1 MRIRVLGCSGG
12 IGEGLDT
19 TCLLVDERILIDAG
33 TGIGSLPLSALR
45 RIRHVFVT
53 HSHLDHIAGIPLLVD
68 TIFDA
73 LDEPLTVH
81 ARAETIEALRS
92 HVFNNV
98 IWPDFSA
105 IPSRE
110 QPVLRFEAMAPGE
123 RCQVGDCSVELVPV
137 NHVVPGAG
145 YRVQCDGGAFA
156 FSGDTTTNDTFWAA
170 LNAHDRLDLLI
181 VEAAFPDRDL
191 ELCRLAHHYCPSL
204 LADDLAKL
212 HHRPQV
218 YITHLKPGDEDEIVG
233 QCRAGIRD
241 LEIRQLFG
249 GEIFEF

>member
-1 MRIRVLGCSGG
+1 MQIRVLGCSGG

-19 TCLLVDERILIDAG
+19 TCLLVDEKILIDAG
-33 TGIGSLPLSALR
+33 TGIGGLPLSSLR
-45 RIRHVFVT
+45 KIRHVFVT

-81 ARAETIEALRS
+81 GRAETIAALRD

-105 IPSRE
+105 IPDRE
-110 QPVLRFEAMAPGE
+110 RPALRFQVMEAGE
-123 RCQVGDCSVELVPV
+123 VRHVGDCTVELIPV
-137 NHVVPGAG
+137 NHAVPGAG

-170 LNAHDRLDLLI
+170 LNRHASLDLLI

-204 LADDLAKL
+204 LAEDLAKL
-212 HHRPQV
+212 RHRPQV
-218 YITHLKPGDEDEIVG
+218 YITHLKPGDEEEIVD
-233 QCRAGIRD
+233 QCRTGIRD
-241 LEIRQLFG
+241 LDVRPLSSGAVFR
-249 GEIFEF
+249 F

>member
-19 TCLLVDERILIDAG
+19 TCLLVDDRILIDAG

-45 RIRHVFVT
+45 KIRHIFVT

-81 ARAETIEALRS
+81 ARAETIEALQA
-92 HVFNNV
+92 HIFNNV
-98 IWPDFSA
+98 IWPDFTA
-105 IPSRE
+105 IPTQQR
-110 QPVLRFEAMAPGE
+110 PVLRFETMAPGE
-123 RCQVGDCSVELVPV
+123 RLHVDDCTVELIPV

-156 FSGDTTTNDTFWAA
+156 FSGDTTTNDSFWQA
-170 LNAHDRLDLLI
+170 LNAHPGLDLLI
-181 VEAAFPDRDL
+181 VETAFPDRDV

-204 LADDLAKL
+204 LSEDLGKM
-212 HHRPQV
+212 HHRPRV
-218 YITHLKPGDEDEIVG
+218 YITHLKPGDEEEILA
-233 QCRAGIRD
+233 QCRSQLRQWD
-241 LEIRQLFG
+241 VRQLFG
-249 GEIFEF
+249 GELFEF

>member
-1 MRIRVLGCSGG
+1 MQIRVLGCSGG

-19 TCLLVDERILIDAG
+19 TCLLIDEQILIDAG
-33 TGIGSLPLSALR
+33 TGIGALSLSELR
-45 RIRHVFVT
+45 KIRHVFVT

-81 ARAETIEALRS
+81 GRAETIAALRA

-98 IWPDFSA
+98 IWPDFTA
-105 IPSRE
+105 IPNRDR
-110 QPVLRFEAMAPGE
+110 PALRFRTMEAGE
-123 RCQVGDCSVELVPV
+123 VRHGGDCTVELIPV

-156 FSGDTTTNDTFWAA
+156 FSGDTTTNDTFWQA
-170 LNAHDRLDLLI
+170 LNARPDLDLLI

-191 ELCRLAHHYCPSL
+191 ELCRLARHYCPSL
-204 LADDLAKL
+204 LAEDLTKL

-218 YITHLKPGDEDEIVG
+218 YITHLKPGDEAEIVD
-233 QCRAGIRD
+233 QCRDGIRHLD
-241 LEIRQLFG
+241 VRPLHG
-249 GEIFEF
+249 GEVFRF